1 MVWKN
6 IKKKNTDRNPI
17 KSGWSNDLIPY
28 LQEYENK
35 VPISDVILGIIGIAS
50 VVSIAILAPN
60 AVQILRF
67 IEPDRWKK
75 NNPTYRVNE
84 TLQRLKN
91 EGVIMLDQTDGN
103 IPSVKLTERGE
114 KRFHQLRFKTENSSM
129 VWDGKW
135 RVVVFDVLEKRR
147 NVRDHLRI
155 ELSNMGFRKLQNSV
169 WIYPY
174 ECEEA
179 LALLKINLKLGH
191 DVLYFV
197 TEKME
202 GDEYVQRLFSL
213 PPKE

>member
-1 MVWKN
+1 MLLKN
-6 IKKKNTDRNPI
+6 RERKNTDRNPI

-28 LQEYENK
+28 LQEYEGK

-50 VVSIAILAPN
+50 IVSIAILAPN

-67 IEPDRWKK
+67 IEPGRWKK
-75 NNPTYRVNE
+75 NNPRYRVSE
-84 TLQRLKN
+84 TLRRLKN
-91 EGVIMLDQTDGN
+91 EGVIILDQTNGN
-103 IPSVKLTERGE
+103 IPSVKLTEKGE

-147 NVRDHLRI
+147 KVRDHLRI
-155 ELSNMGFRKLQNSV
+155 ELTNMGFRKLQNSV

-197 TEKME
+197 TERME
-202 GDEYVQRLFSL
+202 GDEYLRKLFSL
-213 PPKE
+213 HDK